1 MSNPTTNQ
9 IKNKSVI
16 SGLTL
21 TEALN
26 TLFTTQGEGL
36 GDMLKIVYDNN
47 NNGKVDVAE
56 LAEAVPWAGVTS
68 KPATF
73 PPQAHNH
80 VISDVTNL
88 QTSLDAKQA
97 TLVSGTNIKTVN
109 GNSLLGSGDLVIS
122 GGGGGS
128 GDVIGPAS
136 SVNNSIAVFDGTTGK
151 LIKDGGAL
159 ISSLA
164 TTAQVSAKQ
173 DTLVSGTN
181 IKTVNGT
188 SLLGSGNVSISGGGG
203 LTLVELSTTSQ
214 TAANGSNY
222 AFTNAAATTL
232 TAPASPT
239 VGMRFGWMI
248 CNNRTDNVINWNG
261 AKHENISDATM
272 TINGPNEVGEAE
284 YINATFGWKVK

>member
-1 MSNPTTNQ
+1 MNPTSNQ
-9 IKNKSVI
+9 IQNKSTI
-16 SGLTL
+16 PGTTL
-21 TEALN
+21 TQVLN
-26 TLFTTQGEGL
+26 YLSSSGS
-36 GDMLKIVYDNN
+36 GDMIKAVYDTN
-47 NNGKVDVAE
+47 NNGKVDSAE
-56 LAEAVPWAGVTS
+56 YADSVQWSGITN
-68 KPATF
+68 KPITF
-73 PPQAHNH
+73 LPSPHSH
-80 VISDVTNL
+80 PISDVTNL

-97 TLVSGTNIKTVN
+97 
-109 GNSLLGSGDLVIS
+109 
-122 GGGGGS
+122 
-128 GDVIGPAS
+128 A
-136 SVNNSIAVFDGTTGK
+136 
-151 LIKDGGAL
+151 
-159 ISSLA
+159 
-164 TTAQVSAKQ
+164 
-173 DTLVSGTN
+173 LVSGTN

>member
-9 IKNKSVI
+9 IKNKSAI
-16 SGLTL
+16 AGTTL
-21 TEALN
+21 TDALN

-97 TLVSGTNIKTVN
+97 
-109 GNSLLGSGDLVIS
+109 
-122 GGGGGS
+122 
-128 GDVIGPAS
+128 
-136 SVNNSIAVFDGTTGK
+136 
-151 LIKDGGAL
+151 
-159 ISSLA
+159 
-164 TTAQVSAKQ
+164 
-173 DTLVSGTN
+173 TLVSGTN